1 MKSTLKKA
9 FTFLI
14 VGVLGLVF
22 RGAGFAA
29 HAQTTDATASVV
41 QTDFERELQ
50 QLKQQIAS
58 DLEAQKAASEID
70 SEDTKIAG
78 DDFSDNVV
86 IDGEKSSEEIQKEI
100 NDEVNI
106 ENPDSGAN
114 AEIGGGD
121 SATSSLQQDEN
132 TPSFDSNGDLQ
143 NNDTQSTSTDG
154 ASGGD
159 SNQ

>member
-1 MKSTLKKA
+1 MKRMAKKTLILLVISA
-9 FTFLI
+9 F
-14 VGVLGLVF
+14 GLVS
-22 RGAGFAA
+22 RGVGLVA
-29 HAQTTDATASVV
+29 HAQTVDATAATV

-50 QLKQQIAS
+50 QLTQQIAS

-100 NDEVNI
+100 DDEVNI
-106 ENPDSGAN
+106 ENPESGAD
-114 AEIGGGD
+114 AQVDGGD
-121 SATSSLQQDEN
+121 NATSTLQDEN
-132 TPSFDSNGDLQ
+132 TPSFDSNGDVQ
-143 NNDTQSTSTDG
+143 SNDAQSTSTDG
-154 ASGGD
+154 TSGGD

>member
-1 MKSTLKKA
+1 MKRRFKKTLI
-9 FTFLI
+9 FLVI
-14 VGVLGLVF
+14 GALGLVS
-22 RGAGFAA
+22 RGVGLVA
-29 HAQTTDATASVV
+29 HAQTADTSATTV

-106 ENPDSGAN
+106 ENPESGADAQIDGVDN
-114 AEIGGGD
+114 T
-121 SATSSLQQDEN
+121 TSTLQNEN
-132 TPSFDSNGDLQ
+132 TPSFDSNGDVQ
-143 NNDTQSTSTDG
+143 GGDTQTSSTDG
-154 ASGGD
+154 VSGGD